1 MNNSDFK
8 DNNLK
13 AILGPTNTGKT
24 FYAMERMLSHT
35 SGMIGF
41 PLRLLARENYD
52 KAVNVVGLNKVAL
65 ITGEEKIIPKN
76 AKYFCCTVEAM
87 PVEKKVAF
95 LCVDEI
101 QLASDLER
109 GYVFTDRLLNGR
121 GEEETLFLGSEIIK
135 KIIQKLLP
143 DCKIET
149 RPRLSTLSYA
159 SVKKITRLKERSA
172 IVTFSIPEIY
182 RIAELVRTQKG
193 GAAVVMGALSPRTR
207 NHQVEMYQS
216 GDVNYLV
223 ATDAI
228 GMGLNLDIDHVAF
241 ASDMKFDGNNTRKLF
256 ATEISQIAG
265 RAGRST
271 KNGTFGVI
279 SDELKFDKNIVQ
291 MVENHEFESL
301 SHIWWR
307 NFNLDFSSIK
317 NLFISLEEQPGQN
330 ILRKKGNALDFLCL
344 GELSKLEYVNKNK
357 NNKFLNE
364 LLWDICQIPDFGN
377 IFSDR
382 HIKLLEQLYI
392 ILKDRKIEDDWLET
406 QISPLSRLDGEID
419 TLINRISNIRT
430 WTYITNKTSWIK
442 NPNLWQHETKKVENK
457 LSDEL
462 HERLTKR
469 FVDKKIALLSKKMNE
484 KIDLE
489 AIIKFD
495 GKVLVEGQ
503 EVGYLR
509 NFDFIPEISSDE
521 HSARILTAA
530 RKALPKKLDKIVN
543 EFLNSSEDALKL
555 DNEGNVLWMENS
567 IGRLSKGDNIYTPK
581 VVLKIFDMLSLEQ
594 RTKIQKK
601 CEKSISEIIN
611 KTLNSCL
618 KLKNLEKIE
627 YEKDD
632 KVIEISSNV
641 KAINFHVFEGLGHT
655 SVKNIPFQIQKIN
668 ENDRLAIAKL
678 GIRLGVNFIY
688 LPTFLKPKIIKLKA
702 TLWSIYNNKFF
713 VDYLPEEGRVNCQ
726 INKNIKEDFYFFIGY
741 ITCGDMGLRLDIYE
755 RLSALI
761 RKEGKKTKFKI
772 TEEMLSIAGFTKE
785 HLKDFITNNM
795 KYKLLKKDNSEN
807 DQEYFFLKNNKINK
821 FKNTKK
827 SKIKNTKVNSL
838 KLNKDSP
845 FYILKS
851 LKS

>member
-1 MNNSDFK
+1 MNNSHFK
-8 DNNLK
+8 VNNLK

-24 FYAMERMLSHT
+24 FYAMERMLSHD

-52 KAVNVVGLNKVAL
+52 KAVNIVGLNKVAL
-65 ITGEEKIIPKN
+65 ITGEEKIIPEN

-87 PVEKKVAF
+87 PVKKKVSF

-109 GYVFTDRLLNGR
+109 GYVFTERLLNAR

-135 KIIQKLLP
+135 KIIQNLLP
-143 DCKIET
+143 NCKIET

-159 SVKKITRLKERSA
+159 GVKKITRLKERSA

-216 GDVNYLV
+216 GDVDYLV

-241 ASDMKFDGNNTRKLF
+241 ASDMKFDGNSSRKLF

-271 KNGTFGVI
+271 KNGTFGII

-291 MVENHEFESL
+291 MVENHEFNSL

-307 NFNLDFSSIK
+307 NSDLDFSSIK
-317 NLFISLEEQPGQN
+317 NLLISLEEQPN
-330 ILRKKGNALDFLCL
+330 TKILRKKGNALDFLCL
-344 GELSKLEYVNKNK
+344 GELLKLEYVNKNK
-357 NNKFLNE
+357 DNKILNE

-382 HIKLLEQLYI
+382 HIKLLEQLYL
-392 ILKDRKIEDDWLET
+392 ILKDRKIEDDWLDS

-430 WTYITNKTSWIK
+430 WTYIANKTSWIK
-442 NPNLWQHETKKVENK
+442 NPNLWQYETKKVENK

-469 FVDKKIALLSKKMNE
+469 FVDKKIALLSKRMNE
-484 KIDLE
+484 KMDLE
-489 AIIKFD
+489 AIIKFN

-509 NFDFIPEISSDE
+509 NFDFVPEIFSDE

-530 RKALPKKLDKIVN
+530 RKALPKELDKKVN
-543 EFLNSSEDALKL
+543 EFVNSSEEALKL
-555 DNEGNVLWMENS
+555 DDKGNVLWMESS
-567 IGRLSKGDNIYTPK
+567 IGRLSKGDSIHTPK
-581 VVLKIFDMLSLEQ
+581 IILNFFDMLSLEQ

-601 CEKSISEIIN
+601 CEKSISEKIK
-611 KTLNSCL
+611 KTLASCL
-618 KLKNLEKIE
+618 KLKNLDKIE
-627 YEKDD
+627 ND
-632 KVIEISSNV
+632 KEDKAIELSSKV
-641 KAINFHVFEGLGHT
+641 KAINFHLFEGLGHT
-655 SVKNIPFQIQKIN
+655 SVKNIPFQIQKLN

-678 GIRLGVNFIY
+678 GIRLGVNLIY
-688 LPTFLKPKIIKLKA
+688 LPIVLKPKIIKLKA
-702 TLWSIYNNKFF
+702 ILWSIYNDKFF
-713 VDYLPEEGRVNCQ
+713 VDHLPEEGRVNCQ
-726 INKNIKEDFYFFIGY
+726 INENIKEDFYFFIGY
-741 ITCGDMGLRLDIYE
+741 IPCGKIGLRLDIYE
-755 RLSALI
+755 RLLALV
-761 RKEGKKTKFKI
+761 RKEGKKEKFKI
-772 TEEMLSIAGFTKE
+772 TEEMLSIAGSTKNFM
-785 HLKDFITNNM
+785 KYFIISNM
-795 KYKLLKKDNSEN
+795 KYKLLRTDNSEN
-807 DQEYFFLKNNKINK
+807 DQEYFFQKSNKVNK
-821 FKNTKK
+821 FKNCKK
-827 SKIKNTKVNSL
+827 SKIKNKKVNSI

>member
-1 MNNSDFK
+1 MNNPDFK

-24 FYAMERMLSHT
+24 FYAMERMLSHG

-52 KAVNVVGLNKVAL
+52 KAVNVVGLNNVAL

-95 LCVDEI
+95 LCIDEI

-109 GYVFTDRLLNGR
+109 GYVFTDRLLNSR
-121 GEEETLFLGSEIIK
+121 GDEETLFLGSETIK

-143 DCKIET
+143 ECKIET
-149 RPRLSTLSYA
+149 RPRLSTLTYA
-159 SVKKITRLKERSA
+159 GVKKITRLKERSA

-241 ASDMKFDGNNTRKLF
+241 ASDMKFDGNSSRRLF

-279 SDELKFDKNIVQ
+279 SDDLKFDKDIVQ
-291 MVENHEFESL
+291 MVENHDFNPL

-307 NFNLDFSSIK
+307 NSNLDFSSIK
-317 NLFISLEEQPGQN
+317 NLFISLEEQPN
-330 ILRKKGNALDFLCL
+330 KNFLRKKGNALDFLCL
-344 GELSKLEYVNKNK
+344 VELSKLDHVYKNK

-377 IFSDR
+377 VFSER
-382 HIKLLEQLYI
+382 HIKLLEQLYH
-392 ILKDRKIEDDWLET
+392 ILKDGKIEDDWLES

-442 NPNLWQHETKKVENK
+442 DSILWQYETKKVENK

-469 FVDKKIALLSKKMNE
+469 FVDKKIAILSKKMNE
-484 KIDLE
+484 KADLE

-503 EVGYLR
+503 EVGNLR

-521 HSARILTAA
+521 YSTKILTAA
-530 RKALPKKLDKIVN
+530 RKALPKELDKKVN
-543 EFLNSSEDALKL
+543 EFVNSSEEALKL
-555 DNEGNVLWMENS
+555 DNEGNILWMESS
-567 IGRLSKGDNIYTPK
+567 IGRLSKGDTIYTPK
-581 VVLKIFDMLSLEQ
+581 IILKHFDMLSLEQ
-594 RTKIQKK
+594 RNKIKKK

-611 KTLNSCL
+611 KTLASCL
-618 KLKNLEKIE
+618 RLKNLNKIE
-627 YEKDD
+627 NDKDE
-632 KVIEISSNV
+632 KVIEISSKV

-668 ENDRLAIAKL
+668 ENDRLTIAKL
-678 GIRLGVNFIY
+678 GIRLGVNLIY
-688 LPTFLKPKIIKLKA
+688 LPIFLKPKIIKLKA
-702 TLWSIYNNKFF
+702 ILWSIYNDKFF
-713 VDYLPEEGRVNCQ
+713 VDHLPEEGRVNCQ
-726 INKNIKEDFYFFIGY
+726 INKNIKEDFYFFIGF
-741 ITCGDMGLRLDIYE
+741 IPCGNIGLRLDIFE
-755 RLSALI
+755 RLLALV
-761 RKEGKKTKFKI
+761 RKEGKKEKFKI
-772 TEEMLSIAGFTKE
+772 TEEMLSIAGSNKDF
-785 HLKDFITNNM
+785 LRDFITSKM
-795 KYKLLKKDNSEN
+795 KYELLKTDNSES
-807 DQEYFFLKNNKINK
+807 DQEYFFQKTNKINK

-827 SKIKNTKVNSL
+827 HKIKNTKFNSV

>member
-1 MNNSDFK
+1 MNNPDFK

-24 FYAMERMLSHT
+24 FYAMERMLSHA

-109 GYVFTDRLLNGR
+109 GYVFTDRLLNAR

-159 SVKKITRLKERSA
+159 GVKKITRLKERSA

-241 ASDMKFDGNNTRKLF
+241 ASDMKFDGNNSRKLF

-271 KNGTFGVI
+271 KNGTFGII
-279 SDELKFDKNIVQ
+279 SDELKFDKDIVQ
-291 MVENHEFESL
+291 MVENHEFNSL

-307 NFNLDFSSIK
+307 NSNLDFSSIK
-317 NLFISLEEQPGQN
+317 NLFISLEEQPGKN

-382 HIKLLEQLYI
+382 HIKLLEQLYT
-392 ILKDRKIEDDWLET
+392 ILKDGKIEDDWLKS
-406 QISPLSRLDGEID
+406 QIMPLSRLDGEID

-430 WTYITNKTSWIK
+430 WTYITNKTNWIK
-442 NPNLWQHETKKVENK
+442 DANLWQHETKKIENK

-469 FVDKKIALLSKKMNE
+469 FVDKKIAILSKKMNE

-489 AIIKFD
+489 AVIKFD

-521 HSARILTAA
+521 HSSRILTAA
-530 RKALPKKLDKIVN
+530 RKALPKELDKKVN
-543 EFLNSSEDALKL
+543 EFINSSEEALKI
-555 DNEGNVLWMENS
+555 DNSGNILWMESS
-567 IGRLSKGDNIYTPK
+567 IGRLVKGDNIYTPK
-581 VVLKIFDMLSLEQ
+581 IILKNFDMLSLDQ
-594 RTKIQKK
+594 KSKIQKK
-601 CEKSISEIIN
+601 CEESISEVIN
-611 KTLNSCL
+611 KTLASCL
-618 KLKNLEKIE
+618 KLKNLDKIDSDH
-627 YEKDD
+627 DD
-632 KVIEISSNV
+632 KVIELSSKV
-641 KAINFHVFEGLGHT
+641 KAVNFHVFEGLGHT
-655 SVKNIPFQIQKIN
+655 LVKNIPFQIQKIN

-678 GIRLGVNFIY
+678 GIRLGVNLIY
-688 LPTFLKPKIIKLKA
+688 LPIVLKPKIIKLKA
-702 TLWSIYNNKFF
+702 ILWSLYNNEFY
-713 VDYLPEEGRVNCQ
+713 VDHLPDEGRVNCKF
-726 INKNIKEDFYFFIGY
+726 NKNIKADFYFFIGY
-741 ITCGDMGLRLDIYE
+741 IPCGDICLRIDIYE
-755 RLSALI
+755 RLAALV
-761 RKEGKKTKFKI
+761 RNEAKKTKFKI
-772 TEEMLSIAGFTKE
+772 TEEMLSIAGSTKDN
-785 HLKDFITNNM
+785 LKNFITETL
-795 KYKLLKKDNSEN
+795 KYQFLKKDTSES
-807 DQEYFFLKNNKINK
+807 DDEYYFKKTNNNK
-821 FKNTKK
+821 FKNTRK
-827 SKIKNTKVNSL
+827 SKIKKNKVS
-838 KLNKDSP
+838 KFDLNKDSP

>member
-1 MNNSDFK
+1 MNNPNFK

-24 FYAMERMLSHT
+24 FYAMERMLSHA

-87 PVEKKVAF
+87 PVEKNVAF

-109 GYVFTDRLLNGR
+109 GYVFTDRLLNAR

-143 DCKIET
+143 DCKIEN
-149 RPRLSTLSYA
+149 RPRLSRLSYA
-159 SVKKITRLKERSA
+159 GVKKITRLKERSA

-241 ASDMKFDGNNTRKLF
+241 ASDMKFDGNNSRKLF

-271 KNGTFGVI
+271 KNGTFGII
-279 SDELKFDKNIVQ
+279 SDELKFDKDIIQ
-291 MVENHEFESL
+291 MVENHEFNSL

-307 NFNLDFSSIK
+307 NSNLDFSSIK
-317 NLFISLEEQPGQN
+317 NLFISLEEQPDKN

-357 NNKFLNE
+357 NNKLLNE

-382 HIKLLEQLYI
+382 HIKLLEQLYT
-392 ILKDRKIEDDWLET
+392 ILKDGKIEDDWLKS
-406 QISPLSRLDGEID
+406 QIMPLSRLDGEID

-430 WTYITNKTSWIK
+430 WTYITNKTNWI
-442 NPNLWQHETKKVENK
+442 NDANLWQHETKKIENK

-469 FVDKKIALLSKKMNE
+469 FVDKKIAILSKKMNE

-489 AIIKFD
+489 AVIKFD

-509 NFDFIPEISSDE
+509 NFDFVPEISSDE
-521 HSARILTAA
+521 YYSRILTAA
-530 RKALPKKLDKIVN
+530 RKALPKELDKKVN
-543 EFLNSSEDALKL
+543 EFLNSSEEALKL
-555 DNEGNVLWMENS
+555 DDNGNVLWMESS
-567 IGRLSKGDNIYTPK
+567 IGKLSKGDSIYTPK
-581 VVLKIFDMLSLEQ
+581 IVLNFFDMLSLEQ

-601 CEKSISEIIN
+601 CEESISEIIN
-611 KTLNSCL
+611 KTLASCL
-618 KLKNLEKIE
+618 KLKNLDKIE
-627 YEKDD
+627 NEKED
-632 KVIEISSNV
+632 KVIELSSKV
-641 KAINFHVFEGLGHT
+641 KAINFHLFEGLGHT

-678 GIRLGVNFIY
+678 GIRLGVNLIY
-688 LPTFLKPKIIKLKA
+688 LPILLKPKIIKLKA
-702 TLWSIYNNKFF
+702 ILWSIYNNKFF
-713 VDYLPEEGRVNCQ
+713 VNHLPEEGRVNCQ
-726 INKNIKEDFYFFIGY
+726 MNKNVKEDFYFFIGY
-741 ITCGDMGLRLDIYE
+741 IPCGNIGLRLDIYE
-755 RLSALI
+755 RLSALV

-785 HLKDFITNNM
+785 CLKDFIINNM
-795 KYKLLKKDNSEN
+795 KYKLLKKDKSEN
-807 DQEYFFLKNNKINK
+807 DQEYFFQKTNKTNK

-827 SKIKNTKVNSL
+827 SKIKNFKVNST

>member
-1 MNNSDFK
+1 MKNPDFK
-8 DNNLK
+8 ENNLK

-24 FYAMERMLSHT
+24 FYAMERMLSHA

-52 KAVNVVGLNKVAL
+52 KAVNVVGLNNVAL

-87 PVEKKVAF
+87 PIEKKVAF
-95 LCVDEI
+95 LCIDEI

-109 GYVFTDRLLNGR
+109 GYVFTDRLLNSR
-121 GEEETLFLGSEIIK
+121 GDEETLFLGSETIK
-135 KIIQKLLP
+135 KIIQKILP
-143 DCKIET
+143 ECKIET

-159 SVKKITRLKERSA
+159 GVKKITRLKERSA

-207 NHQVEMYQS
+207 NHQVEMYQR

-228 GMGLNLDIDHVAF
+228 GMGLNLDIDHIAF
-241 ASDMKFDGNNTRKLF
+241 ASDMKFDGNSSRKLF

-279 SDELKFDKNIVQ
+279 SDDLKFDKDLVQ
-291 MVENHEFESL
+291 MVENHDFNPL

-307 NFNLDFSSIK
+307 NSNLDFSSIK
-317 NLFISLEEQPGQN
+317 NLFVSLEEQPN
-330 ILRKKGNALDFLCL
+330 KNFLRKKGNALDFLSL
-344 GELSKLEYVNKNK
+344 VELSKLDHVYKNK
-357 NNKFLNE
+357 NNKLLNE

-377 IFSDR
+377 IFSER
-382 HIKLLEQLYI
+382 HIKLLEQLYY
-392 ILKDRKIEDDWLET
+392 ILKDGKIEDDWLKS

-419 TLINRISNIRT
+419 TLINRISNVRT

-442 NPNLWQHETKKVENK
+442 DSNLWQYETKKIENK

-469 FVDKKIALLSKKMNE
+469 FVDKKIAILSKKMNE
-484 KIDLE
+484 KADLE

-503 EVGYLR
+503 EVGHLR

-521 HSARILTAA
+521 YSARILTAA
-530 RKALPKKLDKIVN
+530 RKALPKELDKKVN
-543 EFLNSSEDALKL
+543 EFVNSSEEALKL
-555 DNEGNVLWMENS
+555 DDEGNILWMQSS
-567 IGRLSKGDNIYTPK
+567 IGRLSKGEAIYTPK
-581 VVLKIFDMLSLEQ
+581 IVLKHFDMLSLEQ

-611 KTLNSCL
+611 KTLASCL
-618 KLKNLEKIE
+618 RLKNLDKIE
-627 YEKDD
+627 HDKDN
-632 KVIEISSNV
+632 KIIEISSKV

-655 SVKNIPFQIQKIN
+655 SIKNIPFQIQKIN
-668 ENDRLAIAKL
+668 ESDRLAIAKL
-678 GIRLGVNFIY
+678 GIRLGVNLIY
-688 LPTFLKPKIIKLKA
+688 LPIVLKPKIIKLKA
-702 TLWSIYNNKFF
+702 MLWSIYNDKFF
-713 VDYLPEEGRVNCQ
+713 VDHLPEEGRVNCQ
-726 INKNIKEDFYFFIGY
+726 INKKIKEDFYFFIGY
-741 ITCGDMGLRLDIYE
+741 MPCGDIGLRLDIYE
-755 RLSALI
+755 RLLALV
-761 RKEGKKTKFKI
+761 RKEGKKEKFKI
-772 TEEMLSIAGFTKE
+772 TEEMLSIAGSTKDF
-785 HLKDFITNNM
+785 LKDFITSKM
-795 KYKLLKKDNSEN
+795 KYKLLRTDNSEN
-807 DQEYFFLKNNKINK
+807 DQEYFFQKSDKINK

-827 SKIKNTKVNSL
+827 PKIKNTKVNSI